1 MRGRGAGACAP
12 IDSLSISLS
21 PLSLSLS
28 TAYHPAPR
36 PGRPGTGRPSGR
48 VCGRARADGPQGLAP
63 SQVGKKKKRRVIKNT
78 ARAAPSTP
86 SFFFARS
93 LLPRVPSPSPAHT
106 MASSAAKRISK
117 ELAEISLDPPC
128 NCSAGPKG
136 DNIFEWVSTILG
148 PSGAFFFFFVREGK
162 RGLGSAAM
170 PAVRGDQRKVATHR
184 TALAV
189 CVHAEA
195 ADRPPWRAG
204 AVPRDTRAARRRKK
218 KPMLSTRPFSPLPQ
232 ARPTRAASSSWTS
245 ISRRTTRSRHPR

>member
-86 SFFFARS
+86 SFFFCALFAAACPVS
-93 LLPRVPSPSPAHT
+93 LPCTHHGVLRRQAHLQGAGRDLPGPALQLLGRAQGRQHFRVGVDHPW
-106 MASSAAKRISK
+106 
-117 ELAEISLDPPC
+117 AERC
-128 NCSAGPKG
+128 
-136 DNIFEWVSTILG
+136 V
-148 PSGAFFFFFVREGK
+148 FFFFVREGK